1 MTACLWLVFALL
13 PLANGADFIF
23 KRHCSS
29 PGCTATVATIDS
41 PNGDHPAL
49 QDTCIAYSLG
59 AGAGRDYWRKWSCNA
74 THVVATCYKDY
85 WCTDKKVDC
94 DAAFEASL
102 GCAGGN
108 SDCFAY
114 SCGNSYDA
122 AFFKNY
128 MYPPSTPCCSC
139 EEEHHVIDSAVPLG
153 ACYLDPSS
161 GGHSR
166 KNECVDG
173 NLVVTRYAGAE
184 CSGAGADVAKVEATC
199 TEPGPAYAAR
209 TVLVSG
215 CAPAPTKGDKEGSST
230 AGLNDAT
237 AEPKKE
243 EHNLSWYGSLF
254 MLALVVSGPLFCL
267 IALIFETGSQDQQV
281 TKDSLRACRQS
292 PMKNSHSY
300 PTSRRA
306 SASST
311 TSTMSEKSRS
321 ASKGSVRFRDDTL

>member
-199 TEPGPAYAAR
+199 TEPGPAYATR

-215 CAPAPTKGDKEGSST
+215 CAPAPSTEDKSGSGT
-230 AGLNDAT
+230 AGLNDET

-243 EHNLSWYGSLF
+243 ERNLAWCVVVCL
-254 MLALVVSGPLFCL
+254 LVLGSGPL
-267 IALIFETGSQDQQV
+267 ISLIFSTDTESKDHQV
-281 TKDSLRACRQS
+281 TEARLRAHGQS
-292 PMKNSHSY
+292 PMKKSHSS
-300 PTSRRA
+300 PTSRRT
-306 SASST
+306 SVTTASST
-311 TSTMSEKSRS
+311 
-321 ASKGSVRFRDDTL
+321 ASKGSVRFSDNTL